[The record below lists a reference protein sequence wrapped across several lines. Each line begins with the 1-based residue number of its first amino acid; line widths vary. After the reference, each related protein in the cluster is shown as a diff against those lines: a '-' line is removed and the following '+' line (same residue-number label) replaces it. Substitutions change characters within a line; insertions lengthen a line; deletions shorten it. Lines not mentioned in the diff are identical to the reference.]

1 MNLYIYQKYYIK
13 YLFEDNKIQNYE
25 EEVSNFNI
33 KFISIK
39 FQISEN
45 VVKNLKRSI
54 IGGVNNLTI
63 EEFCKTLSLNNEK
76 KRIDI
81 YPIKTEYKSN
91 NSEIKIREQ
100 NIIIIGHKDMLQ
112 YLDCQKATMN
122 GIDYTY
128 KIIPKSYSLYKLMT
142 IYALQLKVNKSYIA
156 AFICLKY
163 NDYNSLIKIFFF
175 IKSDIFIFPYICKY
189 RLR

>member
-63 EEFCKTLSLNNEK
+63 EELCKTLSLNNEK